1 MTGRLTALVQALGL
15 VAGGQLGTRQADRT
29 GIATTPST
37 LLRHLMQLP
46 TPTLRAV
53 RVLGVDDFAWK
64 KRFTYG
70 TILVDLER
78 RKIIDVLPDRES
90 ATVETWLKEHPE
102 VNIVSRDRGKEFA
115 KAATLGA
122 PQARQVVDRFH
133 MVKNLSEVLQ
143 EILGH
148 CRAEI
153 RQGEAPVPQLE
164 KAGKELTRPLPTAA
178 PWQQRTPAHVKK
190 AHQARQA
197 SRDDRYEQMTTL
209 RAQGLTQREVAKRM
223 GMSERAVR
231 TWLKRGA
238 APTNE
243 RQFRRRSV
251 FDPYAAYVLQRWQDG
266 IHEAKQ
272 LYEEIQAQGF
282 SGTVRIVQ
290 RFVQALRDD
299 PEKIPLAPATG
310 ADRFSSKTA
319 TWLFIRDPKQ
329 LSTEKQ
335 AELELIC
342 QRSETA
348 RKTYELTQQFMSM
361 LRLRRGQ
368 EFEMWF
374 SAVEASQ
381 IPELR
386 HFAQG
391 LLKDKSAVVAG
402 LTLSYSNGP
411 VEAQVQKLKV
421 VKRSMFGR
429 AKLPLLRQRLLNAA

>member
-1 MTGRLTALVQALGL
+1 
-15 VAGGQLGTRQADRT
+15 
-29 GIATTPST
+29 
-37 LLRHLMQLP
+37 
-46 TPTLRAV
+46 
-53 RVLGVDDFAWK
+53 
-64 KRFTYG
+64 
-70 TILVDLER
+70 
-78 RKIIDVLPDRES
+78 
-90 ATVETWLKEHPE
+90 
-102 VNIVSRDRGKEFA
+102 VSRDRGKEFT

-122 PQARQVVDRFH
+122 PQAQQVVDRFH

-164 KAGKELTRPLPTAA
+164 EAGEEPTGPLPTAA
-178 PWQQRTPAHVKK
+178 TWQQRTPAHVKK

-197 SRDDRYEQMTTL
+197 SRDDRYKQMTTL
-209 RAQGLTQREVAKRM
+209 RAQGLTQTEVAKRM

-231 TWLKRGA
+231 HWLKRGA

-299 PEKIPLAPATG
+299 PEKVTLAPATAAEG
-310 ADRFSSKTA
+310 FSANAA

-329 LSTEKQ
+329 LTTQKQ

-348 RKTYELTQQFMSM
+348 RQTYALTQQFMTM

-368 EFEMWF
+368 EFETWLE
-374 SAVEASQ
+374 AVEASH
-381 IPELR
+381 IAELCR
-386 HFAQG
+386 FAHS
-391 LLKDKSAVVAG
+391 LCKDKHAVVAG

-411 VEAQVQKLKV
+411 VEAQVQKLKL

-429 AKLPLLRQRLLNAA
+429 AKLPLLRQRLLHAA